1 MGLLTGRRAGRGF
14 PTGRFATI
22 GGWLEAEALGLT
34 VGPLAWV
41 AEPGL
46 RLPGGNGDG
55 FRGAQ
60 LAVAGVWVGG
70 GSGAEE
76 TIDVAPQEKA
86 VTASVEVGFSSAGR
100 GHPAPGT
107 SRRDALHLGVVGDER
122 WMGDAVVAE
131 EVALLAKVAGGDL
144 GQPLQELFH
153 RYAGRLYALGLGLL
167 GDNGLAEELVQ
178 ESFVRLWRQ
187 APRYDPA
194 RGTVATFVFT
204 LARRIAVDLWRRPSS
219 RPLRADPGPDAFSLW
234 CSDASDEVVNGVV
247 VRRALDSLSRT
258 HREVI
263 ELSYGGGLTQVEIA
277 RRVGVPLGTVKTRT
291 YHALRALK
299 VQLESQGVDA

>member
-1 MGLLTGRRAGRGF
+1 
-14 PTGRFATI
+14 
-22 GGWLEAEALGLT
+22 
-34 VGPLAWV
+34 
-41 AEPGL
+41 
-46 RLPGGNGDG
+46 
-55 FRGAQ
+55 
-60 LAVAGVWVGG
+60 
-70 GSGAEE
+70 
-76 TIDVAPQEKA
+76 
-86 VTASVEVGFSSAGR
+86 
-100 GHPAPGT
+100 
-107 SRRDALHLGVVGDER
+107 
-122 WMGDAVVAE
+122 MGDALSTGDTVAAE
-131 EVALLAKVAGGDL
+131 EVALLAKVAGGDREE
-144 GQPLQELFH
+144 PLEDLFR

-167 GDNGLAEELVQ
+167 GDSGLAEELVQ

-219 RPLRADPGPDAFSLW
+219 RPLRTDPALAVFSLACADPAAD
-234 CSDASDEVVNGVV
+234 VVDGVV
-247 VRRALDSLSRT
+247 VRRALESLSAA

-299 VQLESQGVDA
+299 VELESQGVDA